1 MCLHYMFW
9 FSRHTA
15 SRVGIT
21 SGPEALSVERV
32 KPFKLICSVKN
43 VELLLA
49 GLPAHH
55 SFGATPTSLTL

>member
-1 MCLHYMFW
+1 M
-9 FSRHTA
+9 

-21 SGPEALSVERV
+21 SGIEALSVERV

-43 VELLLA
+43 VELLLT